1 MKDITNYQEALYYLC
16 KPFPEDSINFRVE
29 RSFTNKDGKRI
40 FKVVP
45 YLDTRAIIYRMNAL
59 IPGKWSLETDIQQIK
74 DFDFEQGKS
83 VILGFYAKSTLQIF
97 DVRHSDVGSTTLP
110 YDSIDN
116 VKKQL
121 IKLDPKTAVTDS
133 IRRVAAL
140 HGIGLY
146 FWFLK
151 KPLFIDNEEETKN
164 LSASKKVKEY
174 VTYINEVASNM
185 YTMQFSSFNKRGIN
199 VQ

>member
-1 MKDITNYQEALYYLC
+1 MDTIKNYQEALHYLC
-16 KPFPEDSINFRVE
+16 KPFPEDAINFRVE
-29 RSFTNKDGKRI
+29 RSFTGRDGKKL

-45 YLDTRAIIYRMNAL
+45 YLDTRAIIYRLNAL
-59 IPGKWSLETDIQQIK
+59 IPGKWSLETDIHEVK
-74 DFDFEQGKS
+74 DFNFEQGKS

-110 YDSIDN
+110 YDSIEN
-116 VKKQL
+116 VRKQL

-151 KPLFIDNEEETKN
+151 KPLFIDNEEETRN
-164 LSASKKVKEY
+164 LAASKKVKEY
-174 VTYINEVASNM
+174 ITYINEVASNM
-185 YTMQFSSFNKRGIN
+185 YNLQFKSFVK
-199 VQ
+199 